1 LRRDSRSGRPQVK
14 GSVDLSTCGLVYAA
28 TTASLGNDAE
38 IFQFLLTVLYKKTK
52 GRLFRVYSS

>member
-1 LRRDSRSGRPQVK
+1 VK